1 MTLIYLYID
10 GTFMYLSYRGSVITV
25 VIVCLQ
31 LHVPSD
37 GSLNGAHSEASSNVR
52 KVRATVVSGE
62 IRCSA
67 LLYMSF
73 VLCLFLKQSMT
84 VHRTEKIRKKMVFYI
99 H

>member
-73 VLCLFLKQSMT
+73 CLVS
-84 VHRTEKIRKKMVFYI
+84 VSYTEYDRA
-99 H
+99 